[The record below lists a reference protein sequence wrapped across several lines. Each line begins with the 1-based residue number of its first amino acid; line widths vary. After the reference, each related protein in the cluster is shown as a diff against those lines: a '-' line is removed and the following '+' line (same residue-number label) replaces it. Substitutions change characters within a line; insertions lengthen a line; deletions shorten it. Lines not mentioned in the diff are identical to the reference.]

1 VQVNAMINLF
11 KMDLYRF
18 TRNKIMYLL
27 LLLFCAFQIF
37 GIFMMKQYEQPVEG
51 RPMLSS
57 LTESEF
63 IQYTISQPPSWMLIY
78 IAVFTIYFY
87 MSEWNSGFSKN
98 YISMRQARS
107 HSVFSKMAILSL
119 FVAMMFLT
127 LLVADGIARKLLWD
141 QTDLGEPGAFIT
153 LLAGQFLLHWAFS
166 LLILCIAMVT
176 RNLLV
181 SLTAS
186 IVLALNVIGMVLE
199 ALENLFTDIHLTKYL
214 LINTIIRVKDLGSTA
229 DLIHTFGVAI
239 AAILFLSYFAVRYKI
254 REDLN

>member
-1 VQVNAMINLF
+1 MINLF

-18 TRNKIMYLL
+18 RRNKIMYLL

-37 GIFMMKQYEQPVEG
+37 GIYMMQQYEQPVEG
-51 RPMLSS
+51 RPLLGS

-63 IQYTISQPPSWMLIY
+63 IQHMIAQPPSWMLIY

-98 YISMRQARS
+98 YISMRQARI
-107 HSVFSKMAILSL
+107 HSVFSKMAILAL

-127 LLVADGIARKLLWD
+127 LLIADGIGRGLFWD
-141 QTDLGEPGAFIT
+141 QTDLGDRATLII

-176 RNLLV
+176 RNLLI
-181 SLTAS
+181 SLSAS
-186 IVLALNVIGMVLE
+186 IVLALNVIGMVLG
-199 ALENLFTDIHLTKYL
+199 ALEKLFTDIHLTKYL
-214 LINTIIRVKDLGSTA
+214 LINTLVRVKDLGSAA
-229 DLIHTFGVAI
+229 DLIHMFGVAV
-239 AAILFLSYFAVRYKI
+239 AAILFLGYFAVRYKI

>member
-1 VQVNAMINLF
+1 MINLF
-11 KMDLYRF
+11 KMDFYRF
-18 TRNKIMYLL
+18 SRNKIMYLL

-37 GIFMMKQYEQPVEG
+37 GIYMMKQYAQPVEEG
-51 RPMLSS
+51 GVQIANLM
-57 LTESEF
+57 EIDF

-98 YISMRQARS
+98 YISMRQARV
-107 HSVFSKMAILSL
+107 HSVFSKMAILAL
-119 FVAMMFLT
+119 FVAIMFLT
-127 LLVADGIARKLLWD
+127 LLIADGIGRRLFWD
-141 QTDLGEPGAFIT
+141 QTDLGDPGTLII

-176 RNLLV
+176 RNLLI
-181 SLTAS
+181 SLSAS
-186 IVLALNVIGMVLE
+186 IVLALNVIGMVLG

-214 LINTIIRVKDLGSTA
+214 LINTLVRVKDLGSTA
-229 DLIHTFGVAI
+229 DLIHMFGVAV

>member
-1 VQVNAMINLF
+1 MINLF

-63 IQYTISQPPSWMLIY
+63 IQHTISQPPSWMLIY

-87 MSEWNSGFSKN
+87 MSEWNSGFHKN
-98 YISMRQARS
+98 YISMRQARIY
-107 HSVFSKMAILSL
+107 SVLSKMVILAL

-127 LLVADGIARKLLWD
+127 LLIADGIGRRLFFD
-141 QTDLGEPGAFIT
+141 QTDMGDLGTLVT
-153 LLAGQFLLHWAFS
+153 LLISQFLLHWAFS
-166 LLILCIAMVT
+166 LLILCLAMMT
-176 RNLLV
+176 KNLLV
-181 SLTAS
+181 SLSAS
-186 IVLALNVIGMVLE
+186 FVLALNVIGMVLA
-199 ALENLFTDIHLTKYL
+199 ALENQLTGVHLTKYL
-214 LINTIIRVKDLGSTA
+214 LINTIVRVKDLGSTA
-229 DLIHTFGVAI
+229 DLIHTFGVAV

-254 REDLN
+254 KEDLN

>member
-1 VQVNAMINLF
+1 MINLF

-18 TRNKIMYLL
+18 RRNKVMFLL

-37 GIFMMKQYEQPVEG
+37 GIYMMKQYEQPVEG
-51 RPMLSS
+51 RPLLGS

-63 IQYTISQPPSWMLIY
+63 IQHMIAQPPSWMLIY

-107 HSVFSKMAILSL
+107 HSVFSKMAILAL

-127 LLVADGIARKLLWD
+127 LLIADGIGRGLFWD
-141 QTDLGEPGAFIT
+141 QTDLGDPGTLII

-176 RNLLV
+176 RNLLI
-181 SLTAS
+181 SLSAS
-186 IVLALNVIGMVLE
+186 IVLALNVIGMVLG
-199 ALENLFTDIHLTKYL
+199 ALENLFTDVHLTQYL
-214 LINTIIRVKDLGSTA
+214 LINTLVRVKDLGSTA
-229 DLIHTFGVAI
+229 DLIHTFGVAV
-239 AAILFLSYFAVRYKI
+239 AAILILSYLAVRYKI